1 VFEPPSPFDREG
13 SGKGANA
20 MTVAADPPRGPSPQS
35 GEQIEPGLPRWF
47 SFARHLGPGLV
58 SGASDNDPSGIAT
71 YTQIGAQLGYAAFWI
86 MPLCYPMMIASQEIS
101 ARIGY
106 ATGGSV
112 ISVIARRYSGWIVQ
126 PIVALVVFA
135 NVVNLGADLGAMAA
149 VLHLLIGGPNWL
161 YVPLFGVLCAGL
173 LILLDFDRY
182 TRTVKWAALSLF
194 AYFFTVISVHV
205 DWLSLLRHSFIPTLP
220 TSVSALNIVVAAL
233 GTTISPYLFIWQSS
247 LEGELARGQP
257 HLHGRSPAMID
268 AEVSRIRVD
277 TYIGMAVANLVA
289 YAVIV
294 TAAVTLHAS
303 GVREI
308 DTAAQAAEA
317 LRPSLGPL
325 AYAVFSFGILA
336 TGLLAVP
343 MLAGSAAYAFG
354 EGRHWPVGLARKT
367 RDASAFYGC
376 IVAAMAAGIVMN
388 FTGIDPVRALI
399 WSAVINGVLSA
410 PVLVLMML
418 VAMRKDVMG
427 SLRLHW
433 PLITLGWLTT
443 LVMAAAA
450 VALAI
455 GAAL

>member
-1 VFEPPSPFDREG
+1 MTVVVDPPHRPPSPQRRERVG
-13 SGKGANA
+13 S
-20 MTVAADPPRGPSPQS
+20 TLPS
-35 GEQIEPGLPRWF
+35 WF

-71 YTQIGAQLGYAAFWI
+71 YTQIGAQLGYAACWI

-101 ARIGY
+101 ARIGR

-112 ISVIARRYSGWIVQ
+112 ISVIAHRYPGWIVQ
-126 PIVALVVFA
+126 PVVALVVVA
-135 NVVNLGADLGAMAA
+135 NVINLGADLGAMAA
-149 VLHLLIGGPNWL
+149 VLHLLIGGPPLL
-161 YVPLFGVLCAGL
+161 YVQLFGVLCAGL
-173 LILLDFDRY
+173 LIVLDFNRY
-182 TRTVKWAALSLF
+182 TQTVKWAALSLF
-194 AYFFTVISVHV
+194 AYFFTAFSVHI

-220 TSVSALNIVVAAL
+220 TSVSSLNIIVAAL

-247 LEGELARGQP
+247 LEGERARGQP
-257 HLHGRSPAMID
+257 HLHGRSAAMID

-277 TYIGMAVANLVA
+277 TYIGMGVANLVA

-303 GVREI
+303 GMHEI
-308 DTAAQAAEA
+308 NTAAQAAEA
-317 LRPSLGPL
+317 LRPSLGPF

-376 IVAAMAAGIVMN
+376 IVMAMLAGIGMN
-388 FTGIDPVRALI
+388 FAGIDPVRALI

-418 VAMRKDVMG
+418 VAVRTDVMG
-427 SLRLHW
+427 SLTLRW
-433 PLITLGWLTT
+433 PLIVLGWLTT

-450 VALAI
+450 VGLAI
-455 GAAL
+455 GAVL

>member
-1 VFEPPSPFDREG
+1 
-13 SGKGANA
+13 
-20 MTVAADPPRGPSPQS
+20 MTVAVGPPHHPAPQS
-35 GEQIEPGLPRWF
+35 GEQVDSTLPGWF

-71 YTQIGAQLGYAAFWI
+71 YTQIGAQLGYAACWI

-101 ARIGY
+101 ARIGR

-112 ISVIARRYSGWIVQ
+112 ISVIAHRFPGWIVQ
-126 PIVALVVFA
+126 PVVALVVVA

-149 VLHLLIGGPNWL
+149 VLHLLIGGPTLL
-161 YVPLFGVLCAGL
+161 YVQLFGALCAGL
-173 LILLDFDRY
+173 LIVLDFNRY
-182 TRTVKWAALSLF
+182 TQTVKWAALSLF
-194 AYFFTVISVHV
+194 AYFFTAFSVHI
-205 DWLSLLRHSFIPTLP
+205 DWLVLLRHSFIPTLP
-220 TSVSALNIVVAAL
+220 TSVSSLNIIVATL

-247 LEGELARGQP
+247 LEGERARGQP
-257 HLHGRSPAMID
+257 HLHGRSAAMIN
-268 AEVSRIRVD
+268 AEVSRIRID
-277 TYIGMAVANLVA
+277 TYTGMAVANLVA
-289 YAVIV
+289 YAVIA
-294 TAAVTLHAS
+294 TATVTLHAS
-303 GVREI
+303 GMHEI
-308 DTAAQAAEA
+308 NTAAQAAEA

-376 IVAAMAAGIVMN
+376 IVMAVVAGIAMN
-388 FTGIDPVRALI
+388 FAGIDPVRALI

-418 VAMRKDVMG
+418 VAVRTDVMG
-427 SLRLHW
+427 SLTLRW
-433 PLITLGWLTT
+433 PLIVLGWLTT

-450 VALAI
+450 VGLAI
-455 GAAL
+455 GAAS

>member
-1 VFEPPSPFDREG
+1 
-13 SGKGANA
+13 
-20 MTVAADPPRGPSPQS
+20 MTAAVGPPRHPSPQS
-35 GEQIEPGLPRWF
+35 GKRLNPTLLRWF

-71 YTQIGAQLGYAAFWI
+71 YTQIGAQLGYAACWI
-86 MPLCYPMMIASQEIS
+86 MPLCYPMLIVSQEIS
-101 ARIGY
+101 ARIGR

-112 ISVIARRYSGWIVQ
+112 ISVIGRRYPGWIVQ
-126 PIVALVVFA
+126 PVVALVVVA

-149 VLHLLIGGPNWL
+149 VLHLLIGGPPLL
-161 YVPLFGVLCAGL
+161 YVELFGALCAAL
-173 LILLDFDRY
+173 LIVLDFDRY
-182 TRTVKWAALSLF
+182 TQTVKWAALCLF
-194 AYFFTVISVHV
+194 AYFFTAFSVHI
-205 DWLSLLRHSFIPTLP
+205 DWLLLLRHSFIPTLP
-220 TSVSALNIVVAAL
+220 TTISSLNIIVAAL

-247 LEGELARGQP
+247 LEGERARGQP
-257 HLHGRSPAMID
+257 HLHGRSATMID

-303 GVREI
+303 GMHEI
-308 DTAAQAAEA
+308 NTAAQAAEA

-343 MLAGSAAYAFG
+343 MLAGSAAYALG

-376 IVAAMAAGIVMN
+376 IVMAMVAGIAMN
-388 FTGIDPVRALI
+388 FAGIDPMRALI
-399 WSAVINGVLSA
+399 GSAVINGMLSA

-418 VAMRKDVMG
+418 VAVRTEIMG
-427 SLRLHW
+427 SLALRW
-433 PLITLGWLTT
+433 PLIVLGWLTT

-450 VALAI
+450 VGLAI
-455 GAAL
+455 GAVS

>member
-1 VFEPPSPFDREG
+1 MTVVVDPPRRPPSPQRRERVG
-13 SGKGANA
+13 S
-20 MTVAADPPRGPSPQS
+20 TLPS
-35 GEQIEPGLPRWF
+35 WF

-71 YTQIGAQLGYAAFWI
+71 YTQIGAQLGYAACWI
-86 MPLCYPMMIASQEIS
+86 MPFCYPMMIASQEIS
-101 ARIGY
+101 ARIGR

-112 ISVIARRYSGWIVQ
+112 ISVIAHRYPGWIVQ
-126 PIVALVVFA
+126 PVVALVVVA
-135 NVVNLGADLGAMAA
+135 NVINLGADLGAMAA
-149 VLHLLIGGPNWL
+149 VLHLLIGGPPLL
-161 YVPLFGVLCAGL
+161 YVQLFGVLCAGL
-173 LILLDFDRY
+173 LIVLDFNRY
-182 TRTVKWAALSLF
+182 TQTVKWAALSLF
-194 AYFFTVISVHV
+194 AYFFTAFSVHIN
-205 DWLSLLRHSFIPTLP
+205 WLSLLRHSFIPTLP
-220 TSVSALNIVVAAL
+220 TSVSSLNIIVAAL

-247 LEGELARGQP
+247 LEGERARGQP
-257 HLHGRSPAMID
+257 HLHGRSAAMID

-303 GVREI
+303 GMHEI
-308 DTAAQAAEA
+308 NTAAQAAEA
-317 LRPSLGPL
+317 LRPSLGPF

-376 IVAAMAAGIVMN
+376 IVMAMLAGVGMN
-388 FTGIDPVRALI
+388 FAGIDPVRALI

-418 VAMRKDVMG
+418 VAVRTDVMG
-427 SLRLHW
+427 SLTLRW
-433 PLITLGWLTT
+433 PLIVLGWLTT

-450 VALAI
+450 VGLAI
-455 GAAL
+455 GAVL

>member
-1 VFEPPSPFDREG
+1 
-13 SGKGANA
+13 
-20 MTVAADPPRGPSPQS
+20 MTLPVDPPCRPSATRG
-35 GEQIEPGLPRWF
+35 EAVDTAVPRWF

-58 SGASDNDPSGIAT
+58 SGASDNDPSGIVT
-71 YTQIGAQLGYAAFWI
+71 YTQIGAQLGYGACWI

-101 ARIGY
+101 ARIGR

-126 PIVALVVFA
+126 PIVALVVLA
-135 NVVNLGADLGAMAA
+135 NVINLGADLGAMAA
-149 VLHLLIGGPNWL
+149 VLHLLIGGPKWL
-161 YVPLFGVLCAGL
+161 YVQLFGVLCAGL

-182 TRTVKWAALSLF
+182 TQTVKWAALFLF
-194 AYFFTVISVHV
+194 AYFFTALSVPI
-205 DWLSLLRHSFIPTLP
+205 DWVSLLRHSFIPTLP
-220 TSVSALNIVVAAL
+220 TSVSSLNIILAAL

-247 LEGELARGQP
+247 LEGERARGQP
-257 HLHGRSPAMID
+257 HLHGRSAAMIE

-294 TAAVTLHAS
+294 TGAVTLHAS
-303 GVREI
+303 GMHAIETVA
-308 DTAAQAAEA
+308 DAARA

-325 AYAVFSFGILA
+325 AYAVFSVGILA

-343 MLAGSAAYAFG
+343 MLAGSAAYALG
-354 EGRHWPVGLARKT
+354 EGRRWPVGLARKT

-376 IVAAMAAGIVMN
+376 IVMAMMAGIAMN
-388 FTGIDPVRALI
+388 FAGIDPVRALI
-399 WSAVINGVLSA
+399 WSAVINGALSA

-418 VAMRKDVMG
+418 IAARTDVMG
-427 SLRLHW
+427 SLALPW
-433 PLITLGWLTT
+433 PLIVLGWLTT
-443 LVMAAAA
+443 LIMALAA
-450 VALAI
+450 VGLAV